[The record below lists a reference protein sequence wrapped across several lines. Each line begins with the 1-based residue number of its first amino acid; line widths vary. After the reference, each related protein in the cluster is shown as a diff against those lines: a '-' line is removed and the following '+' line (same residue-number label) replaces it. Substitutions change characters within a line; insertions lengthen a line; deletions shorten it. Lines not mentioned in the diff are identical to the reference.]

1 VSKQTNEK
9 YYHKTP
15 FTQQHPYEIL
25 SVQDTC
31 FSNKLYCPV
40 KENSLNSP
48 GENPSFSFAISLVHT
63 LDEHFLQGLFRNYPN
78 IASFNSVYV
87 WKGTWKVVTSDRT
100 VALTPKDIQK
110 GDYQATIPALFLEKS
125 LYLYEY
131 FKDGK
136 MSGTVEEYFQSLTGC
151 PVLRF
156 PFESLS
162 NDKIWLMLQE
172 LTVTKKYSQTQE
184 VVLAT
189 PSRLQDMPFTLH
201 SVE

>member
-1 VSKQTNEK
+1 
-9 YYHKTP
+9 
-15 FTQQHPYEIL
+15 
-25 SVQDTC
+25 
-31 FSNKLYCPV
+31 
-40 KENSLNSP
+40 
-48 GENPSFSFAISLVHT
+48 
-63 LDEHFLQGLFRNYPN
+63 
-78 IASFNSVYV
+78 
-87 WKGTWKVVTSDRT
+87 VTSDRT

-136 MSGTVEEYFQSLTGC
+136 MSETVEEYFQSLTGC